1 MTTQAW
7 WYLARASGYV
17 AWGLVSSSVIA
28 GLLLTT
34 RLTNRRPRPAWILDL
49 HRFLAGTAVIFT
61 ALHIGGLVADTY
73 VHFGP
78 ADILVPLASHWRPA
92 PVALGIIAL
101 YLLGAIEITSL
112 LMRRLPRRLWH
123 GVHLT
128 SYVLFWLAT
137 FHLLTAGTDA
147 TNPLSRLVVGCVVAL
162 VTLLTF
168 LRLSDRPSPRPSSAR
183 RTRFVSPHT
192 SNFDQCGDTN
202 LEPRPGEASS
212 DREPV
217 ELGLRTAS
225 HQ

>member
-17 AWGLVSSSVIA
+17 AWGLVTSSVIA

-34 RLTNRRPRPAWILDL
+34 RVTNGRPRPAWILDL

-92 PVALGIIAL
+92 PVALGVIAL
-101 YLLGAIEITSL
+101 YLLGAIEVTSL

-147 TNPLSRLVVGCVVAL
+147 TNRISRLGAGFAVAL
-162 VTLLTF
+162 VTFLTF
-168 LRLSDRPSPRPSSAR
+168 VRVLDRRGTHHSPRRSAASQG
-183 RTRFVSPHT
+183 RTPARVTQS
-192 SNFDQCGDTN
+192 
-202 LEPRPGEASS
+202 
-212 DREPV
+212 
-217 ELGLRTAS
+217 
-225 HQ
+225 

>member
-17 AWGLVSSSVIA
+17 AWGLVTSSVIA
-28 GLLLTT
+28 GLLLSI

-49 HRFLAGTAVIFT
+49 HRFLAGTAVMFT

-92 PVALGIIAL
+92 PVALGVIAL

-147 TNPLSRLVVGCVVAL
+147 TNPISRLIVGCVVAL
-162 VTLLTF
+162 VAFLTF
-168 LRLSDRPSPRPSSAR
+168 VRVLDRSSTRPRRRSTAATREDRADHPTPDRTPAPLSS
-183 RTRFVSPHT
+183 
-192 SNFDQCGDTN
+192 
-202 LEPRPGEASS
+202 
-212 DREPV
+212 
-217 ELGLRTAS
+217 
-225 HQ
+225 

>member
-17 AWGLVSSSVIA
+17 AWGLVTSSVIA

-34 RLTNRRPRPAWILDL
+34 RVTNGRPRPAWILDL

-92 PVALGIIAL
+92 PVALGVIAL
-101 YLLGAIEITSL
+101 YLLGAIEVTSL

-147 TNPLSRLVVGCVVAL
+147 TNRISRLGAGFAVTL
-162 VTLLTF
+162 VTFLTF
-168 LRLSDRPSPRPSSAR
+168 VRVLDRRSTHHPPRRSPASQGRTPAQVTPS
-183 RTRFVSPHT
+183 
-192 SNFDQCGDTN
+192 
-202 LEPRPGEASS
+202 
-212 DREPV
+212 
-217 ELGLRTAS
+217 
-225 HQ
+225 

>member
-17 AWGLVSSSVIA
+17 AWGLVTSSVIG
-28 GLLLTT
+28 GLMLTT
-34 RLTNRRPRPAWILDL
+34 RLTNGRPRPAWILDL

-92 PVALGIIAL
+92 PVALGVIAL

-112 LMRRLPRRLWH
+112 LMRRLPRGLWH

-137 FHLLTAGTDA
+137 FHLLSAGTDA
-147 TNPLSRLVVGCVVAL
+147 TNPISRLIVGCVVAL
-162 VTLLTF
+162 VTF
-168 LRLSDRPSPRPSSAR
+168 LSFMRVLDRRSTHHSLRRSTAHPGERQTGQPTPDRVPARLSSS
-183 RTRFVSPHT
+183 
-192 SNFDQCGDTN
+192 
-202 LEPRPGEASS
+202 
-212 DREPV
+212 
-217 ELGLRTAS
+217 
-225 HQ
+225 